1 LATITES
8 NLMGYNYVFEI
19 LTDSH
24 EDGVVGFVVEA
35 MADRVVLV
43 TEATH
48 LIYKNAESVS
58 ITAVADRKIVD

>member
-1 LATITES
+1 
-8 NLMGYNYVFEI
+8 MGYNYVFEI
-19 LTDSH
+19 LTDSS
-24 EDGVVGFVVEA
+24 EDGVAGFVVEA

-58 ITAVADRKIVD
+58 ITAVAGA